1 MRMLVF
7 PCTSYNPS
15 VYLAMHCVGNKQDIA
30 ISQATKPPKF
40 CLWELATF
48 RIVATAQLRLRAFLK
63 PSSGDVCV
71 PFIFNVVKAFRVQR
85 RLRATQRQ
93 NEAIQPIDG
102 RQCRGYNCGLWGGD
116 TYSERCSICR
126 IDCACSCVIRP
137 ATIYV
142 GTPVVHQLSRQM
154 QSFSCRLYA
163 PQFSRLAG

>member
-1 MRMLVF
+1 M
-7 PCTSYNPS
+7 
-15 VYLAMHCVGNKQDIA
+15 CVQGSAPGN
-30 ISQATKPPKF
+30 SRHFTLLRPPKF

-48 RIVATAQLRLRAFLK
+48 RSVATAQLRLRAFLK

-71 PFIFNVVKAFRVQR
+71 PFIFNVVKTFRVQR

-93 NEAIQPIDG
+93 NEAIREPIDG

-116 TYSERCSICR
+116 TYSERCTICR

-142 GTPVVHQLSRQM
+142 GTPVVHQLCRCSR
-154 QSFSCRLYA
+154 F
-163 PQFSRLAG
+163 LAVYMHHNFPDLLVE